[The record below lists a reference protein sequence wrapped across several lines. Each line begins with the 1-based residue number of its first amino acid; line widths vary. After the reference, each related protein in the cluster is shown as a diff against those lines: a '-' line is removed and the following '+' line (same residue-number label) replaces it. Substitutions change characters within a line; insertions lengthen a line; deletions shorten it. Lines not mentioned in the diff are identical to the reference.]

1 MSSIEEILKRDGILV
16 YGTRGRSM
24 EPPAAAGQGLGDDSS
39 PSRSFNKKY
48 DVAHCKCGG
57 AYILHGAFD
66 VGPDHYLIRDCPL
79 CALYVSLR
87 SLAAHLAKRLGL
99 RPLIHKL
106 RGKSRLI

>member
-24 EPPAAAGQGLGDDSS
+24 EPLLRQDRDLVTIQVPPAHLI
-39 PSRSFNKKY
+39 KKY

-57 AYILHGAFD
+57 AYILHGVFG

-79 CALYVSLR
+79 RALYVSLR
-87 SLAAHLAKRLGL
+87 SLAARLAKWLGL

-106 RGKSRLI
+106 RGKSRPI